1 MTVAAHG
8 ASLLLLLG
16 YWKKSSAEWCD
27 WKILGKSREIAKNRK
42 CPKDVSNVSWKK
54 KGSKR
59 SFSKPKGSIFSSCF
73 GRSHKGHSPGTVPN
87 SHSGVQFFE
96 QCRPCQSLF
105 QRQIF
110 RSNPVRTQMF
120 CRHLGCRVYNNNYR
134 GYIPT
139 NMVSFQSHS
148 HIMSYP
154 WIASTAPQ
162 NALSYVW
169 VTDIDLSSFL
179 SLHPYRSRNISCVFP
194 GVPTFSN
201 KGTTL
206 LEKY

>member
-1 MTVAAHG
+1 MKLLILIGVATLSNDRGSPWRVLTLVAG
-8 ASLLLLLG
+8 ILEEILG
-16 YWKKSSAEWCD
+16 RMMRLKDLGEIQRNREEQKVSERCVQCVLEKKS
-27 WKILGKSREIAKNRK
+27 
-42 CPKDVSNVSWKK
+42 
-54 KGSKR
+54 SKR

-120 CRHLGCRVYNNNYR
+120 CRHLVCRVYNNNYR

-154 WIASTAPQ
+154 
-162 NALSYVW
+162 
-169 VTDIDLSSFL
+169 
-179 SLHPYRSRNISCVFP
+179 
-194 GVPTFSN
+194 
-201 KGTTL
+201 
-206 LEKY
+206 